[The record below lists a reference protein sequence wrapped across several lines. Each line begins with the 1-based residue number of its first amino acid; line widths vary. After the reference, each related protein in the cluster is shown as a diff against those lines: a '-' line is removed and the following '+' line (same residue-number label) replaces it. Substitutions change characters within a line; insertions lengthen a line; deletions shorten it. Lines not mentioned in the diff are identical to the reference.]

1 MHFAYWGKVVLF
13 FQSDK
18 CCCLVSVSQPSQGP
32 CGVQGH
38 LGWASNSHPTPT
50 DAPGRQQGAV
60 CVLKSPLF
68 TWEPQVEF
76 QLPAAVAQPSP
87 WELTVDRE
95 ICPLPAHS
103 ECVQGGGSSPH
114 GFFLCL
120 GHLLGGP
127 GPCLPSGWPVLLPV
141 PSRVLWLRAG
151 GPRPCGRVHRVHAGF
166 LCLLLQNL
174 DRGLGFLCQG
184 REYNHRRL
192 DTSLSLAEG
201 S

>member
-114 GFFLCL
+114 GFFFLVFRTSPR
-120 GHLLGGP
+120 GAR
-127 GPCLPSGWPVLLPV
+127 PVLTQWVACATTCPLQSPLALCWRTPSMRSCTSCSCWVPV
-141 PSRVLWLRAG
+141 PSSPKPGSRSRVPL
-151 GPRPCGRVHRVHAGF
+151 PR
-166 LCLLLQNL
+166 
-174 DRGLGFLCQG
+174 
-184 REYNHRRL
+184 
-192 DTSLSLAEG
+192 T
-201 S
+201 